1 MSVPRLKFIYTD
13 EEGRKW
19 PFCLEKGGSSTST
32 LHSIESK
39 KVLMLRKPV
48 STAGALVVVRDAYV
62 CVSPDNNIEF
72 LLSMVSDNCNRD
84 IGEDKGFVGQVP
96 TSTNSSSTSP
106 TTSSSASPSTS
117 SPTSPPTLPYI
128 DPATFPSP
136 NPSVATSK
144 HANTPLLESFTF
156 ETTTRQTPNEATQT
170 EPISQ
175 STIFE
180 NGKNTHRDREVDF
193 IPVTHILPND
203 DIDTQ
208 KSREVEFVPVTHILP
223 NDDKDKVE
231 DLQQQSQTIENK
243 DESKQTR
250 QVKFFPTTHYLRSD
264 NSQDHDYVEESV
276 EMEHLV
282 GDPTFVKRKQNPPA
296 ERGKFEEVNQ
306 INQEVIKR
314 QRQDS
319 REVVDKGHQVSQELL
334 KRDGEVGQDYNGER
348 AGNFQVEKQVMNR
361 PSFVEVPRV
370 PTH

>member
-1 MSVPRLKFIYTD
+1 M
-13 EEGRKW
+13 
-19 PFCLEKGGSSTST
+19 
-32 LHSIESK
+32 
-39 KVLMLRKPV
+39 
-48 STAGALVVVRDAYV
+48 LVVVRDACV
-62 CVSPDNNIEF
+62 CVSPDNNIDF
-72 LLSMVSDNCNRD
+72 VLSMVWDNCNRD
-84 IGEDKGFVGQVP
+84 NGDDKGFVGQVA

-106 TTSSSASPSTS
+106 TTSS
-117 SPTSPPTLPYI
+117 PTSPPSLAHI
-128 DPATFPSP
+128 DPATFPSS

-156 ETTTRQTPNEATQT
+156 ETTTRQTSNEATKT

-203 DIDTQ
+203 DMDTQ

-223 NDDKDKVE
+223 SDDKDEVG
-231 DLQQQSQTIENK
+231 DLQQQSKTIENK

-250 QVKFFPTTHYLRSD
+250 QVEFFPTTHSLRSD

-282 GDPTFVKRKQNPPA
+282 GDPTFVKRKQNPPV
-296 ERGKFEEVNQ
+296 ERGKFEEMDQ
-306 INQEVIKR
+306 INQEAIRR

-319 REVVDKGHQVSQELL
+319 REVVDEGHQVSQELL
-334 KRDGEVGQDYNGER
+334 KRDGEREQGWADCL
-348 AGNFQVEKQVMNR
+348 
-361 PSFVEVPRV
+361 SL
-370 PTH
+370 